1 MRRSRAATVVA
12 LALSAVV
19 AGSSGA
25 AAAPGDPAPGSPEY
39 LARDAQ
45 NVADAYGR
53 QTAPDGQLSP
63 EYGLAGASTSTRSS
77 PPTCSRRPR
86 GRTVRR

>member
-1 MRRSRAATVVA
+1 MRRSRAATAVA

-45 NVADAYGR
+45 NVADA
-53 QTAPDGQLSP
+53 
-63 EYGLAGASTSTRSS
+63 
-77 PPTCSRRPR
+77 
-86 GRTVRR
+86 

>member
-1 MRRSRAATVVA
+1 MRRSRAATVLA
-12 LALSAVV
+12 LAASLVL
-19 AGSSGA
+19 AGTGGA
-25 AAAPGDPAPGSPEY
+25 AAAPDDPAPGSPEY

-63 EYGLAGASTSTRSS
+63 EYGLASAPYRSVKE
-77 PPTCSRRPR
+77 TGVICPR
-86 GRTVRR
+86 VPSQSAR